1 MAPPVQGGVR
11 GRPVLPLRL
20 ALVALAVPLAACRI
34 EKTPVADASR
44 SATSVFVNDDSF
56 NPDSM
61 VAADW
66 DSHVVPGLRD
76 KAGPYDAVAD
86 AVAKDPDAAGDR
98 FGWREKQAGATW
110 TYAARVEGVITAANT
125 ESRAATVDV
134 RTEGGHTVTL
144 QIGPVVRG
152 TAIRDSVTFRP
163 FGSFKNQVDYA
174 QYGKALNARAN
185 TAALATVPRDGL
197 VGRKVEA
204 LGAFQAGAGGA
215 VPLVTPVEIHLEPKA

>member
-1 MAPPVQGGVR
+1 MSSVPGGVR
-11 GRPVLPLRL
+11 GRPVPPLRVVL
-20 ALVALAVPLAACRI
+20 IALAVPLAACRI
-34 EKTPVADASR
+34 EKTPVADTSR

-61 VAADW
+61 VATDW
-66 DSHVVPGLRD
+66 DAHVVPGLRD

-98 FGWREKQAGATW
+98 YGWREKQAGASW
-110 TYAARVEGVITAANT
+110 TYAAKVDGVITAANT
-125 ESRAATVDV
+125 ESRAATIDV

-174 QYGKALNARAN
+174 QYGKALNAKAN
-185 TAALATVPRDGL
+185 AVALSTVPRDGL
-197 VGRKVEA
+197 VGRKIEA
-204 LGAFQAGAGGA
+204 LGAFQAGTGGA
-215 VPLVTPVEIHLEPKA
+215 APLVTPVEIHLEPKA